1 MQKKQWIPEIYYEDA
16 SDGITSSIPFID
28 VPEGHVMPPLLFIF
42 EYQKTGETE
51 PGDDG
56 EELPIVQIDLHQYAN
71 MKLLQASLAPE
82 KYDEIRLALGLE
94 RLEDA
99 RRKGTN

>member
-16 SDGITSSIPFID
+16 PDGITSSIPFID
-28 VPEGHVMPPLLFIF
+28 VPEGHAMPPILFIF
-42 EYQKTGETE
+42 ESQKTGETE
-51 PGDDG
+51 PGADG

-71 MKLLQASLAPE
+71 MKILQSVLNPE
-82 KYDEIRLALGLE
+82 RYDEIRLALGLD
-94 RLEDA
+94 RLEEA

>member
-1 MQKKQWIPEIYYEDA
+1 
-16 SDGITSSIPFID
+16 
-28 VPEGHVMPPLLFIF
+28 
-42 EYQKTGETE
+42 
-51 PGDDG
+51 
-56 EELPIVQIDLHQYAN
+56 

>member
-16 SDGITSSIPFID
+16 PEGITSSIPFID
-28 VPEGHVMPPLLFIF
+28 VPEGHTMPPVLFIF
-42 EYQKTGETE
+42 ESQKTGETE

-56 EELPIVQIDLHQYAN
+56 EELPIVQIDLYQYAN
-71 MKLLQASLAPE
+71 MKLLQSSLSPE
-82 KYDEIRLALGLE
+82 RFDEIRLALGLD

-99 RRKGTN
+99 RRKGSN